1 MTGELRGISRM
12 SKLEEIEKAIV
23 ELPPGEPAKF
33 REWFDQFAGDLFD
46 RKIERDRQ
54 RGKTRSVGRARAW
67 RPAIFDKKS
76 EALNRAWGRFDNRKR

>member
-23 ELPPGEPAKF
+23 ELPPGELAKF

-46 RKIERDRQ
+46 RKIDATPKRENSISWQ
-54 RGKTRSVGRARAW
+54 SARL
-67 RPAIFDKKS
+67 
-76 EALNRAWGRFDNRKR
+76 EACDFR